1 MALITQATY
10 ELDINENDINV
21 SVQPGDLIYRTCLS
35 TYALSSGVSTGS
47 TKLLGTVTKAQMQTN
62 YQGNLVLVIGF
73 NYSSFAGNSTPAVAL
88 SDIPGST
95 LYTSTTCEKFFLTFK
110 KDCAA
115 NASSLLGYYAST
127 TFINTDYNNPAELFA
142 VSSEVT
148 ISSK

>member
-62 YQGNLVLVIGF
+62 NQGNLVLGIGC
-73 NYSSFAGNSTPAVAL
+73 NYSAFAGNSTPAVAL

-95 LYTSTTCEKFFLTFK
+95 LYTSTTCEKFFLTFFS
-110 KDCAA
+110 D
-115 NASSLLGYYAST
+115 S
-127 TFINTDYNNPAELFA
+127 I
-142 VSSEVT
+142 
-148 ISSK
+148 